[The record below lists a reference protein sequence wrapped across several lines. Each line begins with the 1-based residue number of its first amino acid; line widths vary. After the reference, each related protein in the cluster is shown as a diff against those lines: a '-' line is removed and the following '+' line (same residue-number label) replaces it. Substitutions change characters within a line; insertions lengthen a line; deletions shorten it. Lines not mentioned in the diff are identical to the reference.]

1 LAWTVAGA
9 AGDNGEE
16 CVNVDAEEPA
26 EAEGKSAMGQLRE
39 TMMAAAWAAG
49 ALALGLGLALLTE
62 PAQAGSFGGTSA
74 GERVY
79 DDSYGNLVIIS
90 PSGYKRIVVGMGHL
104 AAELERDRAPEVV
117 YLDRHGGIGIR
128 CHTPP
133 VLWKG
138 RSYMYGL
145 AEGEI
150 PTPPRVCD

>member
-1 LAWTVAGA
+1 MSL
-9 AGDNGEE
+9 
-16 CVNVDAEEPA
+16 
-26 EAEGKSAMGQLRE
+26 LRD
-39 TMMAAAWAAG
+39 TMTAAAWAAG
-49 ALALGLGLALLTE
+49 ALALGFGLAMLTD
-62 PAQAGSFGGTSA
+62 PARAGSFGGASA

-104 AAELERDRAPEVV
+104 AAELERNRAPEVV
-117 YLDRHGGIGIR
+117 YLDRSGRAGPH

-150 PTPPRVCD
+150 PTPPRICD

>member
-1 LAWTVAGA
+1 MVL
-9 AGDNGEE
+9 
-16 CVNVDAEEPA
+16 
-26 EAEGKSAMGQLRE
+26 LRE
-39 TMMAAAWAAG
+39 TMTAAAWAAG
-49 ALALGLGLALLTE
+49 ALALGIGLTMMAG
-62 PAQAGSFGGTSA
+62 PARAGSFAGAAA

-104 AAELERDRAPEVV
+104 AAEIERDRAPEMV
-117 YLDRHGGIGIR
+117 YLDRHGPAGPHCR
-128 CHTPP
+128 TPP

-150 PTPPRVCD
+150 PTPPRICD